1 MAQMS
6 KSQQA
11 TWARQQEAALA
22 LAKAQFE
29 QYPTRL
35 MAALERATTLN
46 FELEVRNSQFNL
58 RDRDDSYSQ
67 LFVLTFTHDQDSQN
81 ALESLEYDLK
91 DKAAA
96 EAEATR
102 KYELKKAAL
111 AKLTPEEKELLNLE

>member
-1 MAQMS
+1 MAQMN

-11 TWARQQEAALA
+11 AWARQQEAALA

-46 FELEVRNSQFNL
+46 FELEVRNSRFEV
-58 RDRDDSYSQ
+58 RDRDANRPET
-67 LFVLTFTHDQDSQN
+67 FVLTFTHDQYSQN

-91 DKAAA
+91 DKEAA

-102 KYELKKAAL
+102 RYELKKAAL

>member
-1 MAQMS
+1 MAR
-6 KSQQA
+6 KTKAELQA
-11 TWARQQEAALA
+11 EREEAQALQEAHEFA
-22 LAKAQFE
+22 

-58 RDRDDSYSQ
+58 RDRDDSYPQ

-91 DKAAA
+91 DKEAA

-102 KYELKKAAL
+102 RYELKKAAL
-111 AKLTPEEKELLNLE
+111 AKLTEEERKLLGL

>member
-11 TWARQQEAALA
+11 AWARQQEAALA
-22 LAKAQFE
+22 LAKVQVE

-58 RDRDDSYSQ
+58 RDRDTNRHEP
-67 LFVLTFTHDQDSQN
+67 FILTFTHNRESQN
-81 ALESLEYDLK
+81 ELESLEYDLK
-91 DKAAA
+91 DKEEA

-102 KYELKKAAL
+102 RYELKKAAL

>member
-1 MAQMS
+1 MAQMN

-11 TWARQQEAALA
+11 AWARQQETALA

-46 FELEVRNSQFNL
+46 FELEVRNSRFEV
-58 RDRDDSYSQ
+58 RDRDANRPET
-67 LFVLTFTHDQDSQN
+67 FVLTFKHDQDSQN

-91 DKAAA
+91 EEEEA

-102 KYELKKAAL
+102 RYELKKAAL
-111 AKLTPEEKELLNLE
+111 AKLTPEEKEVLNLE

>member
-6 KSQQA
+6 KSQRA
-11 TWARQQEAALA
+11 AWARQQEAALA

-29 QYPTRL
+29 QYPARL
-35 MAALERATTLN
+35 MAALDRATTLN

-58 RDRDDSYSQ
+58 RDRDARSPET
-67 LFVLTFTHDQDSQN
+67 FALTFTHNRESQH

-91 DKAAA
+91 EKAEA

-102 KYELKKAAL
+102 RYELKKAAL
-111 AKLTPEEKELLNLE
+111 AKLTPEERELLSV

>member
-11 TWARQQEAALA
+11 TWARQQETALA

-35 MAALERATTLN
+35 MAALELATTLN
-46 FELEVRNSQFNL
+46 FELEVRNSRFKV
-58 RDRDDSYSQ
+58 RDRDNYSHEP
-67 LFVLTFTHDQDSQN
+67 FVLTFTHDQDSQN

-91 DKAAA
+91 DKEAA

-102 KYELKKAAL
+102 RYELKKAAL
-111 AKLTPEEKELLNLE
+111 AKLTPEEKEVLNLE

>member
-1 MAQMS
+1 MAQVN

-11 TWARQQEAALA
+11 ARVRQQEAALA
-22 LAKAQFE
+22 LAEVQSA

-46 FELEVRNSQFNL
+46 FELEVRNSRFEV
-58 RDRDDSYSQ
+58 RDRDDSYPQ
-67 LFVLTFTHDQDSQN
+67 VFVLTFTHDQDSQN

-91 DKAAA
+91 DKEAAN
-96 EAEATR
+96 AEATR
-102 KYELKKAAL
+102 RYELKKTAL

>member
-1 MAQMS
+1 MAQMN

-11 TWARQQEAALA
+11 AWARQQETALA

-46 FELEVRNSQFNL
+46 FELEVRNSRFEV
-58 RDRDDSYSQ
+58 RDRDTNQ
-67 LFVLTFTHDQDSQN
+67 HEPFVLTFKHDQDSQN

-91 DKAAA
+91 EVEEA

-102 KYELKKAAL
+102 RYELKKAAL
-111 AKLTPEEKELLNLE
+111 AKLTPEEKEVLNLE

>member
-1 MAQMS
+1 MAQMN

-11 TWARQQEAALA
+11 AWARQQETALA

-58 RDRDDSYSQ
+58 RDRDAHRPET
-67 LFVLTFTHDQDSQN
+67 FVLTFTHDRVSQN
-81 ALESLEYDLK
+81 ALESLEYDLQ
-91 DKAAA
+91 DKEAA

-102 KYELKKAAL
+102 RYELKKAAL
-111 AKLTPEEKELLNLE
+111 AKLTPEEKEVLNLE